1 MKIISSLTVQSRQAR
16 TVFQRLLYWT
26 VMSMLMLGLS
36 AQPVFAEEEKSDK
49 AADIGLGIAS
59 FLSTLPYGA
68 VKIAYAGL
76 GAIVGGFTY
85 LLTAGDLD
93 SANIVWEKSLLG
105 TYVITPE
112 HLTGDKPVRFLG
124 P

>member
-1 MKIISSLTVQSRQAR
+1 
-16 TVFQRLLYWT
+16 
-26 VMSMLMLGLS
+26 MLVSGFS
-36 AQPVFAEEEKSDK
+36 AQPVLADTAEK
-49 AADIGLGIAS
+49 ATDAGLGIAS
-59 FLSTLPYGA
+59 FVSTLPYGA
-68 VKIAYAGL
+68 VKLAYAGL

-105 TYVITPE
+105 TYVITPD
-112 HLTGDKPVRFLG
+112 HLTGDKQVRFLG